1 FKVTIKFASKPDLHH
16 LRQFLQSRQLDA
28 PQETIQALDVALRGD
43 PSDKYTVVGRSFFH
57 LTLGRPGEL
66 ADGIIYW
73 KGYYQSLRL
82 IQLGL
87 SLNIDVSARAFYE
100 TIRVSDF
107 VFKNFNVRDDLR
119 PLHDQVRLQLKK
131 NLKGVKV
138 ACSHLQNTR
147 TYKITGIS
155 TEPLNKL
162 MFTLDDKM
170 TQISVAAYFQ
180 DKYKIKLRYVT
191 WPALQAGNA
200 AKPIYLP
207 MEVCTIVEGQRYSK
221 KLNERQVTNL
231 LRATYQRPN
240 DREESIWRI
249 VKQNKYSDHELVQDF
264 GISVVNN
271 LTMVDARVLPPPVVF
286 F

>member
-1 FKVTIKFASKPDLHH
+1 MD
-16 LRQFLQSRQLDA
+16 
-28 PQETIQALDVALRGD
+28 QE
-43 PSDKYTVVGRSFFH
+43 
-57 LTLGRPGEL
+57 
-66 ADGIIYW
+66 
-73 KGYYQSLRL
+73 
-82 IQLGL
+82 
-87 SLNIDVSARAFYE
+87 
-100 TIRVSDF
+100 
-107 VFKNFNVRDDLR
+107 
-119 PLHDQVRLQLKK
+119 
-131 NLKGVKV
+131 
-138 ACSHLQNTR
+138 NTG

-180 DKYKIKLRYVT
+180 DKYKIKLRYVS

-231 LRATYQRPN
+231 LRATCQRPN

-249 VKQNKYSDHELVQDF
+249 VKQNKYSDQELVQDF
-264 GISVVNN
+264 GISVANN
-271 LTMVDARVLPPPVVF
+271 LTMVDARVLPPLVRYWEGGY
-286 F
+286 